1 MSFSS
6 GNQGGGQ
13 QTVSK
18 RAERREAKTKQTKH
32 DRTRFNPKLFSFSLS
47 PVQRARKFS
56 AVLGTTSSRSCLYS
70 ICALRGRGERVSA
83 RRRKK
88 GEEGGAV
95 VKIAGHS
102 IGIVEKKGFPFSLS
116 LSPAAT
122 THRHLDA
129 AQRGAIGGDVKEDD
143 GVGHFDGRSV
153 VEEEEEEGRRRWF
166 WRRE

>member
-95 VKIAGHS
+95 
-102 IGIVEKKGFPFSLS
+102 EKKGFPFSLS

-143 GVGHFDGRSV
+143 GVGHFDGSSV